1 MAQKQCKILQTKQL
15 VGGGTSL
22 FKRACDFVISAVNV
36 NLQKITNIKAR
47 FIEMGFFIGNLDTLK
62 QGKCYDATISAR

>member
-15 VGGGTSL
+15 VGGGTFL

-36 NLQKITNIKAR
+36 NLQKIANIKAR
-47 FIEMGFFIGNLDTLK
+47 FIEAGFFIGNLDTLK